1 MTWKDDMQEEDIL
14 AIGDSEIEDLDNDE
28 INANEAGF
36 LKGYMAEEEPEPS
49 E

>member
-1 MTWKDDMQEEDIL
+1 MTWRDDLEEDLL

-36 LKGYMAEEEPEPS
+36 LKGYMEEDGY
-49 E
+49 